1 MIVPEEIT
9 AVDDLVTL
17 PDELCK
23 GYLNGYVFSR
33 YMIAIKVLLVISEVT
48 LVETTLES
56 RL

>member
-1 MIVPEEIT
+1 MVVPYEIT

-17 PDELCK
+17 PDELSQ

-33 YMIAIKVLLVISEVT
+33 YMIAIKVLLVISGVT
-48 LVETTLES
+48 FVETTLEL